1 MNKAATKYKAT
12 QNFYHEAFGLAD
24 YIRDAFRKEH
34 GIECVRT
41 FSHPLKNGRK
51 MKFWL
56 VKDSASCIAAANQ
69 LVAKYYTILQ
79 PAGWNLKFQVINTS
93 NYGTSITFKVT
104 KMVM

>member
-1 MNKAATKYKAT
+1 MKAPATKYKAT

-34 GIECVRT
+34 GVECVRT

-56 VKDSASCIAAANQ
+56 VKDSASSIAAANQ
-69 LVAKYYTILQ
+69 LVVRYDAILQ
-79 PAGWNLKFQVINTS
+79 PAGWSLGFQVINTS

>member
-34 GIECVRT
+34 GVECVRT

-56 VKDSASCIAAANQ
+56 VKDSARSIAAAQQ
-69 LVAKYYTILQ
+69 LVNRYNAIVN
-79 PAGWNLKFQVINTS
+79 PIGWNIGFQVINTS